1 MLIAALAPAAVQAQ
15 PLTRPGRITGTVF
28 DSTSMLPLAGAM
40 VQVVRVDDPAT
51 ARQTSTDA
59 QLRER
64 LVYVRGQL
72 RDAEHGGR
80 TVRGTVRVQ
89 WLEFAVTRAGMERSV
104 PTLFADTDEDGSF
117 TACGVPTEGILR
129 VRGWSGADSSG
140 AAELT
145 VPPDGIL
152 LRDLYVGRA

>member
-40 VQVVRVDDPAT
+40 VQVVRLDDPAT

-64 LVYVRGQL
+64 LVYVL
-72 RDAEHGGR
+72 HGLPR
-80 TVRGTVRVQ
+80 NIEK
-89 WLEFAVTRAGMERSV
+89 L
-104 PTLFADTDEDGSF
+104 
-117 TACGVPTEGILR
+117 C
-129 VRGWSGADSSG
+129 
-140 AAELT
+140 
-145 VPPDGIL
+145 
-152 LRDLYVGRA
+152 